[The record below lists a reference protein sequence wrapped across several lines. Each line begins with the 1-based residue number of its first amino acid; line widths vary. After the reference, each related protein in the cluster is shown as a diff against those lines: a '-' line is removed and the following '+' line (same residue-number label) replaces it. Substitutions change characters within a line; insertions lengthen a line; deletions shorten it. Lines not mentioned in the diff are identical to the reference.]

1 MLNHDNLNLP
11 KNFGPRPSLALLGE
25 ELYRLVS
32 AANGTAL
39 VIVDHSCGGTD
50 LGGITIATGKNCKSA
65 NWEGMVTLMPVNVVR
80 HRLGKNRWLLR
91 FNRARPQSGKK

>member
-11 KNFGPRPSLALLGE
+11 ENFGPRLSLALLSE

-50 LGGITIATGKNCKSA
+50 LSGSTISTKLEISPVGGATL
-65 NWEGMVTLMPVNVVR
+65 TFLNVVR

-91 FNRARPQSGKK
+91 FNRAWPQGGNK